1 MTAAAR
7 RSLSSDPTRDV
18 AVHRIDDRFIALR
31 TSDLLSAVLEELRLP
46 PAERAAIRQFAEAL
60 SGVIEQETDAFI
72 RDLLHRYQLVNPDCD
87 TVLPTD
93 PRAYRCPELYDEI
106 ERRVSHLLDK
116 ANFER
121 FDDVQL
127 DAVVRA
133 AATHGFH
140 VRLSPDRIESLT
152 IWVRGHGRVTR
163 RAWRWGLKPVV
174 IAREMSVFR
183 RLVVVARLR
192 DDPHV
197 LLKMFKD
204 IPEDDVEALLPHAEV
219 EMNWFDRLRMFGS
232 GAGVLGSTAAKLL
245 FSVAVLSKLLWIVV
259 VGAGTLLVRTILGYR
274 RARVQRDF
282 QRTRHLYYQNLCNN
296 ASVIHSLARMTADE
310 EFKEAFLAYTLLA
323 QPALQM
329 NQAGWL
335 GQRASEF
342 LARRLNMHIDFDDQ
356 DALRTL
362 RRLDLFAQS
371 DDRVLSPAA
380 ATERLRA
387 HWIAARSQN
396 HHLDACAAPPISTK
410 PDRCTP

>member
-1 MTAAAR
+1 MTAAV
-7 RSLSSDPTRDV
+7 RSSLGSDPTRDV
-18 AVHRIDDRFIALR
+18 SVHRIDDRFIAVR
-31 TSDLLSAVLEELRLP
+31 TTDLLAAVLDDAGRPSADAGVLRQL
-46 PAERAAIRQFAEAL
+46 AEAL

-72 RDLLHRYQLVNPDCD
+72 RELLHRYQLVNPDCD
-87 TVLPTD
+87 TVLPID

-163 RAWRWGLKPVV
+163 RAWRWGLRPVV
-174 IAREMSVFR
+174 VAREMSVFR

-192 DDPHV
+192 NDPHV

-232 GAGVLGSTAAKLL
+232 GAGVLGSTVAKLL
-245 FSVAVLSKLLWIVV
+245 FSVAVLSKLLWILV

-310 EFKEAFLAYTLLA
+310 EFKEAFLAYALLA
-323 QPALQM
+323 RRAPAAP
-329 NQAGWL
+329 AGDSL
-335 GQRASEF
+335 AQRASEF
-342 LARRLNMHIDFDDQ
+342 LARRLNVRVDFDAR

-362 RRLDLFAQS
+362 RRLELFAA
-371 DDRVLSPAA
+371 DDAGVLPPAA

-396 HHLDACAAPPISTK
+396 HHLGASDALPAAQRSEHGLP
-410 PDRCTP
+410 